1 MAPRERLPTLNSRAV
16 AKTAQRAV
24 REEAGAMYQ
33 KILMPTDGSACANH
47 AIEHGLDLARR
58 LGSQVLFLHVLENPL
73 TTGYATPETLPYSA
87 QLYEDLKTAAQG
99 VLDDAA
105 AKAGEVGVKV
115 ETRLVENR
123 DPVQA
128 IHDAEGECDAV
139 IMGTHGRRGFNR
151 WMFGSVAEGALRR
164 SSKPFLLIRTN
175 DQEE

>member
-1 MAPRERLPTLNSRAV
+1 
-16 AKTAQRAV
+16 
-24 REEAGAMYQ
+24 MYQ
-33 KILMPTDGSACANH
+33 KILMPTDGSACADH

-58 LGSQVLFLHVLENPL
+58 LDATVVFLHVLENPL

-105 AKAGEVGVKV
+105 AKAAAAGVTA

-128 IHDAEGECDAV
+128 IHEAEAECDAV

-164 SSKPFLLIRTN
+164 SDKPFLLIRTHTE
-175 DQEE
+175 DD

>member
-1 MAPRERLPTLNSRAV
+1 
-16 AKTAQRAV
+16 
-24 REEAGAMYQ
+24 MYQ

-47 AIEHGLDLARR
+47 AIEHGLDVARR
-58 LGSQVLFLHVLENPL
+58 LGAEVLFLHVLENPL

-87 QLYEDLKTAAQG
+87 QLYEDLKSAAQG

-105 AKAGEVGVKV
+105 KKAEEYGVRA

-128 IHDAEGECDAV
+128 IHEAEAECDAV
-139 IMGTHGRRGFNR
+139 FMGTHGRRGFNR

-164 SSKPFLLIRTN
+164 SSKPFLLIRTQ
-175 DQEE
+175 DEQE